1 MYCSACG
8 TKIED
13 ELEAHARHACPYCDA
28 GLLEPTAGG
37 AGRRYSSTR

>member
-1 MYCSACG
+1 MYCPACG

-28 GLLEPTAGG
+28 GLLEPTAGR
-37 AGRRYSSTR
+37 ASRL